1 MSNVGNAIRNHH
13 QALAERLAAE
23 ASAVSEHR
31 SEADLTAFI
40 TFLKRDLLPHAH
52 GEERHLYPVLN
63 PVIREYGT
71 PTATMSVDH
80 EFIAAY
86 AREIEETAN
95 SLRDAGTTE
104 REVLERRLH
113 TLVIQLDG
121 LFQVHQAKEER
132 IYLPLFE
139 EHISAYA
146 QQRLLD
152 EMHEE
157 LGHTDSEDAAP
168 AEPDGG
174 KTLDVREIAPARR
187 HPMIFGVFEA
197 LEPGTSFILIN
208 DHDPKPLYYQLN
220 IEHAGQL
227 AWEYLEQGPVTWR
240 VRVGKVA

>member
-13 QALAERLAAE
+13 QALAERLTVEAA
-23 ASAVSEHR
+23 AVSEHR
-31 SEADLTAFI
+31 SDADLAAFV
-40 TFLKRDLLPHAH
+40 TFLKRDLLAHAH
-52 GEERHLYPVLN
+52 GEERYLYPILN

-80 EFIAAY
+80 EFIAGY
-86 AREIEETAN
+86 VRQIEETIDA
-95 SLRDAGTTE
+95 LRSAGAAQQET
-104 REVLERRLH
+104 LERRLQ

-132 IYLPLFE
+132 VYLPLFE

-146 QQRLLD
+146 QQRVLD

-157 LGHTDSEDAAP
+157 PGHPEGEDAGALGQ
-168 AEPDGG
+168 DDV
-174 KTLDVREIAPARR
+174 KTLDVREIPPARR
-187 HPMIFGVFEA
+187 HPMIFGAFEA
-197 LEPGTSFILIN
+197 LEPGTAFILVN